1 VEVSNT
7 VWIARR
13 LFTDFLL
20 PFEVAAVILTVA
32 VIAAVTLTLRRR
44 EGTKHQN
51 PAEQARTRAGDRLR
65 MVQMPSSVHVADD
78 APAPE
83 AGPGGEEK

>member
-1 VEVSNT
+1 M
-7 VWIARR
+7 VWLARR

-20 PFEVAAVILTVA
+20 PFEVAALILTVA

-51 PAEQARTRAGDRLR
+51 PAAQSAVRARDRFR
-65 MVQMPSSVHVADD
+65 MVSMPAEKSVQDD
-78 APAPE
+78 PSTDATGAEGE
-83 AGPGGEEK
+83 AK